1 MILRRV
7 IKHFRNQEWTAIF
20 LDFLIVVVGVFV
32 GLQVSNW
39 NAAQATRQD
48 YRMAVERYKAEIN
61 ANLADLRDM
70 EKSSRQQ
77 LKLAQNGLDTLLLC
91 EDSPKNRLI
100 VNNGISAISG
110 TPGIMVRMTALLE
123 LTESPAMLGQ
133 QSKAERQ
140 LFSDTRYQIEFLLNE
155 SSFFERLPLEE
166 RMENNPILT
175 LGARKSRTEVIHATT
190 LSQNSHSLIL
200 SASLD
205 VACKDNMLVKSFQTW
220 DMWQSVMPGLLTS
233 LQNLLESNLEE
244 LEQ

>member
-7 IKHFRNQEWTAIF
+7 IKHFREQEWTAIF

-39 NAAQATRQD
+39 NAAQAARQD
-48 YRMAVERYKAEIN
+48 YRMAVERYKAEVN
-61 ANLADLRDM
+61 ANLADLREM
-70 EKSSRQQ
+70 EKFSKQQ

-100 VNNGISAISG
+100 VNNGIDTISG
-110 TPGIMVRMTALLE
+110 TPGTMIRTTALLE
-123 LTESPAMLGQ
+123 LTESPAMLAQ

-140 LFSDTRYQIEFLLNE
+140 LFSDTRYQIEFLLSE

-200 SASLD
+200 SVPLD
-205 VACKDNMLVKSFQTW
+205 EACKDNMLVKSFQTW
-220 DMWQSVMPGLLTS
+220 DMWQSIVPDLLS
-233 LQNLLESNLEE
+233 NLQSLLENNLEA
-244 LEQ
+244 LGQ